1 MLGRRRGKDLILN
14 KEDFKMDY
22 DSFTWILIQQY
33 WDAYGTITE
42 ENETFYDENGCL
54 KKIDSKYSNERT

>member
-1 MLGRRRGKDLILN
+1 
-14 KEDFKMDY
+14 MDY

-54 KKIDSKYSNERT
+54 KKIDSKYSIERT